1 MRWVRCGREAR
12 KVGGRQGREEEI
24 RESSVREEVIREEG
38 RLERGDADG
47 RLVQE
52 REEEEGQVQRWVRE
66 GGNWQEGEEGVGWRS
81 RSIGSRRKG
90 LVSSISLLLNITQAV
105 LLKKALK
112 MY

>member
-1 MRWVRCGREAR
+1 VRCGREAR

-66 GGNWQEGEEGVGWRS
+66 GGNWQEGEEGVECSSR
-81 RSIGSRRKG
+81 RSIGSQREERVVKK
-90 LVSSISLLLNITQAV
+90 SLLKNITQRVSVPIA
-105 LLKKALK
+105 KKL
-112 MY
+112 